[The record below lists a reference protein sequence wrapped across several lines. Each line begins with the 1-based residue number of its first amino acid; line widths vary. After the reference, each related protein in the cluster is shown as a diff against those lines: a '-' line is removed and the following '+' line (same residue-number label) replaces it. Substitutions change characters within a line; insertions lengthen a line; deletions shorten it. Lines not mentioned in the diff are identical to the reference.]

1 MLCGVMLC
9 IMWLCLCVRACV
21 CVCVFILCTPF
32 LPWFNPLLGHLPPS
46 PCASPAI
53 ALVPDSL
60 ASSGVSQYGHPSTYT
75 HTCYPRPAHAD
86 MHLRHFLFASTY
98 YVKPLGS
105 REVEYCPLHFACVSL
120 PLSERQ
126 GLSMQPFRNGM
137 GARMH
142 SRSTCAV
149 RCKRNWSHS
158 NALES
163 RSATAW
169 YWSRHTSVLLCV
181 RLQFECF
188 GLWFLPFLF
197 VLRHL
202 AACVWHAWTPNQ
214 VGISTFT
221 GLLKT
226 NAPIHISA
234 SYFLGGLVGFWLCWL
249 AAMVQFAL
257 FLCDRLA
264 RPLVPSVL
272 AGAIST
278 RVLVGQSLEMCWIN
292 LSIDAKPYFYSNQ
305 QDSSG
310 TGIQRH
316 TTIEYYYWINSQ
328 MWY

>member
-1 MLCGVMLC
+1 MQRNALQCNANNACDGMPCYALLCYVMIMSCNVILSYVTSCYVALCCVLCGCVC
-9 IMWLCLCVRACV
+9 ACVRA

-86 MHLRHFLFASTY
+86 MHLRHCLFASTY

-126 GLSMQPFRNGM
+126 GLSMQPFWNGM

-149 RCKRNWSHS
+149 RCKRNWSQS

-163 RSATAW
+163 RSATA
-169 YWSRHTSVLLCV
+169 
-181 RLQFECF
+181 
-188 GLWFLPFLF
+188 
-197 VLRHL
+197 
-202 AACVWHAWTPNQ
+202 
-214 VGISTFT
+214 
-221 GLLKT
+221 
-226 NAPIHISA
+226 
-234 SYFLGGLVGFWLCWL
+234 
-249 AAMVQFAL
+249 
-257 FLCDRLA
+257 
-264 RPLVPSVL
+264 
-272 AGAIST
+272 
-278 RVLVGQSLEMCWIN
+278 
-292 LSIDAKPYFYSNQ
+292 
-305 QDSSG
+305 
-310 TGIQRH
+310 
-316 TTIEYYYWINSQ
+316 
-328 MWY
+328 